1 MAGVK
6 LYNNTGDEKA
16 VRTQEAIEK
25 KFGFIP
31 EVFQAMGR
39 NGDFLQAAMHIA
51 DVAGQGLDAKTREL
65 IIIAVPTVW
74 TLTAPRRSPPASP
87 TRRLPPQSRSPRR
100 SAFTTTST
108 RRSASILTSRPAERG
123 ERESIRAFSGN
134 SGSARY
140 ILIWFLTPLLPGGR
154 SCVGVVLD
162 RGAV

>member
-6 LYNNTGDEKA
+6 LYNKTGDEKA

-65 IIIAVPTVW
+65 IIIAVSAVNGCAYC
-74 TLTAPRRSPPASP
+74 LDAH
-87 TRRLPPQSRSPRR
+87 R
-100 SAFTTTST
+100 SAALAAGVTDEEITAAIEVA
-108 RRSASILTSRPAERG
+108 ASISLYNNFNKAISL
-123 ERESIRAFSGN
+123 N
-134 SGSARY
+134 SDLKTR
-140 ILIWFLTPLLPGGR
+140 
-154 SCVGVVLD
+154 
-162 RGAV
+162 